1 MTESVIW
8 LRRSMTLASLGTLA
22 YLLRIPFTDARM
34 QEKQLSFQT
43 DEVCILLLKEYVKM
57 FSGHIQIQS
66 ILDS

>member
-1 MTESVIW
+1 
-8 LRRSMTLASLGTLA
+8 MTLASLGTLA

-34 QEKQLSFQT
+34 QEKQLPFQT
-43 DEVCILLLKEYVKM
+43 DEVCVLLLKDYVKM